1 MHIQCF
7 YYYENA
13 AIVTFEPI
21 TMVAFC
27 LVETFGFTGVN
38 DFICLVFIE
47 SHAFFLFFLIVM

>member
-1 MHIQCF
+1 MCIRCF

-27 LVETFGFTGVN
+27 LVQTFGFTGVN
-38 DFICLVFIE
+38 DFICLVFVE
-47 SHAFFLFFLIVM
+47 YHAFFPFFLILM